1 MVVTVTQTV
10 TGMVEP
16 MVRMHLTDT
25 QVDQMVMVD
34 KVLVVMVLLVV
45 GIELTLMIP
54 EDTIA
59 VSYTH
64 LTLPTIY
71 SV

>member
-10 TGMVEP
+10 TGMVVP

-45 GIELTLMIP
+45 DTILTLMTLVVTTRISKVVIHP
-54 EDTIA
+54 I
-59 VSYTH
+59 VTH
-64 LTLPTIY
+64 
-71 SV
+71 

>member
-45 GIELTLMIP
+45 DISLTLMTNVVTIP
-54 EDTIA
+54 TYKEEA
-59 VSYTH
+59 LQVVTH
-64 LTLPTIY
+64 
-71 SV
+71 